1 MLGGCWQRAL
11 HRSSACVAAF
21 ELNLRSERL
30 CWLLLCAAC
39 CGGGCQSGGTSGPST
54 DECADAC
61 SKIAAVDCG
70 DVDAQCVDRC
80 VRSTQ
85 IPSDVTCR
93 SERANYVDCFWSAES
108 YACDDEGNTTAPTC
122 DEQRVAFER
131 CDSGEGGAG
140 GAEDAAATTEAGAG
154 GAPG

>member
-1 MLGGCWQRAL
+1 
-11 HRSSACVAAF
+11 VTAF
-21 ELNLRSERL
+21 ELNPRSKRLR
-30 CWLLLCAAC
+30 WLLLCAAC
-39 CGGGCQSGGTSGPST
+39 SGGCQSGGTSGPST
-54 DECADAC
+54 DDCADAC

-70 DVDAQCVDRC
+70 DADAQCVDRC

-108 YACDDEGNTTAPTC
+108 YACDDDGNTTATGC
-122 DEQRVAFER
+122 DEQRAAFER

-140 GAEDAAATTEAGAG
+140 GAEDTATTTEAGAG